1 MITLCTLVEV
11 LSMNLYRVFGNN
23 LPTVFIRA
31 NDAEDALHKG
41 RTIHKDYTAVQRID
55 DTVKKVYNLD
65 IKEEDI
71 IE

>member
-1 MITLCTLVEV
+1 MITICTLVEV
-11 LSMNLYRVFGNN
+11 LTMNLYRVFGNN
-23 LPTVFIRA
+23 LPTIFIRA
-31 NDAEDALHKG
+31 NNAEEALHKG